1 MDAIETVLEWCLVWL
16 ASQHKTHTLA
26 IFPKADKDRYFHLFN
41 LEPHSL
47 VTAEL
52 WKLTAECLCGQVC
65 QEKWAS
71 RGHEDFL
78 APMESMAKLGRK
90 EILDQWDPKVKKK
103 KRRQT
108 PSNAQNTVPCCSS
121 VPELHQSVLHL
132 IDQSKSGGVNLPFP
146 L

>member
-1 MDAIETVLEWCLVWL
+1 MVWL

-103 KRRQT
+103 KKATNTLKCTEHSSMLLLSTRVT
-108 PSNAQNTVPCCSS
+108 PVCTSS
-121 VPELHQSVLHL
+121 
-132 IDQSKSGGVNLPFP
+132 D
-146 L
+146 